1 MSMNIAFI
9 INNLETESSSYST
22 IFLGLTAHKRGH
34 KVYIFGVGDLGY
46 STDGH
51 MVAQA
56 RTVGEHTYK
65 SSDTFFKALQKSDPV
80 KISSRD
86 LDVLYLRND
95 PSEDIGAR
103 NWAQNAAYIFGQI
116 AVRNDVIVL
125 NHPESLSDA
134 VNKMYFQH
142 FPEVLRPKTII
153 TRDAKDI
160 VEFYEEQKQKIILK
174 PLQGSG
180 GKNVFMIDKNS
191 KPNLNQIIEAVS
203 AEGFIVAQ
211 EYLPKAK
218 DGDTRL
224 FIMNGLPLEKDGEYA
239 AMRRVNTKGDIRSN
253 IHAGGT
259 GKKAVVNEEM
269 LALVQI
275 LKPKLVQD
283 GMFLVGVDIV
293 GDKLM
298 EVNVF
303 SPGGLNIISSMYD
316 VDFGEAVIEA
326 IENKVLYK
334 KTYGQYVDN
343 ITLATL

>member
-1 MSMNIAFI
+1 MNIAFV
-9 INNLETESSSYST
+9 INNFETEKASFTT
-22 IFLGLTAHKRGH
+22 IFLALTAHKRGH
-34 KVYIFGVGDLGY
+34 KVYVFGVGDLGY
-46 STDGH
+46 SSDGH

-56 RTVGEHTYK
+56 RSAGEHSYK
-65 SSDTFFKALQKSDPV
+65 SNDTFFKALQKSEPE
-80 KISSRD
+80 KISSGE

-95 PSEDIGAR
+95 PSEDISTR

-116 AVRNDVIVL
+116 AVRDGVIVL

-134 VNKMYFQH
+134 INKMYFQH

-160 VEFYEEQKQKIILK
+160 HAFFEEQKGKMILK

-180 GKNVFMIDKNS
+180 GKNVFMVDKNS
-191 KPNLNQIIEAVS
+191 KSNLNQIIEAVS
-203 AEGFIVAQ
+203 VDGFIVAQ
-211 EYLPKAK
+211 EYLPRAK
-218 DGDTRL
+218 DGDTR
-224 FIMNGLPLEKDGEYA
+224 FFVMNGLPLQKNGEYA
-239 AMRRVNTKGDIRSN
+239 AMRRVNKAGDIRSN
-253 IHAGGT
+253 IHAGGK
-259 GKKAVVNEEM
+259 GMKAEVNDEM

-298 EVNVF
+298 EINVF
-303 SPGGLNIISSMYD
+303 SPGALNMISSMYD
-316 VDFGEAVIEA
+316 VDFGVAVIEA

-343 ITLATL
+343 ITIATL